1 MAARKTILKVLF
13 SATAAIVLLVSV
25 YFMLGS
31 DLKGYSGLLV
41 NREGQG
47 YAGFLRDLVGRS
59 VELDKQSQA
68 ELLAASF
75 KRRMEGESNKVDFLL
90 EQMSADDQ
98 AEAVDAAASMRR
110 PPSDLLEFV
119 EAHPF
124 IESALL
130 INGQYEVLLSTSNQ
144 KRIGTVL
151 DHDVYREIFTSD
163 VNGSLVNEA
172 TGNIVLYRRIQSDHV
187 LLFIYAPEFLD
198 SIFSDIPDFVYSR
211 TVLTADRVILIN
223 FPAIEEADRENLR
236 KLSQT
241 VVEQSSGFIRIRHDQ
256 FDKTIYFFPVS
267 QVEQQWIVA
276 VTSDTEQVRIS
287 HIGVAILVV
296 QVFVVAAIII
306 FILTTVKERKK
317 IRIGAVST
325 PRKSMIRG
333 GETAVPGKPGKALM
347 PGGGEEREGASSLSD
362 RQDVI
367 SLDDVEEVKHLEEFG
382 EAEIAQEYEEYDEV
396 QPVIDADEGDKSEV
410 DISQQS
416 VEPESES
423 QVSAAGEHIDEEIDE
438 HVEELVQPLNDTT
451 ELQKLEAVQREIMG
465 PDAQMLD
472 DIEELEAIEDGE
484 FEPSRDDM
492 GIDEDIEEIP
502 FEEIEGTDDD
512 LEDISF
518 ELPPAVDSGES
529 VIDDLAEIDATMPQ
543 HEDVIPNLEAL
554 VGADASSDISDDIL
568 ETDFTAVEGHS
579 PESADGRN
587 EDLDGVSIR
596 DTFSR
601 FLQSVGIHKG
611 AVLLKQST
619 GIYKP
624 CVVTGFSR
632 DTEPKLIFSGKEKIV
647 SKVLMR
653 DKILHIRNN
662 VFMDDEL
669 GKKFSNSDT
678 SSIDSVYFAPLMPS
692 RSDLAGFIVLGP
704 TTDESTDSPE
714 VLKKIKEIKKSLT
727 NIL

>member
-1 MAARKTILKVLF
+1 MAVRKTILKVLF
-13 SATAAIVLLVSV
+13 SATAAVVLLVSV

-31 DLKGYSGLLV
+31 DLKGYSGLLI

-75 KRRMEGESNKVDFLL
+75 KRRMDSESRKVDFLIA
-90 EQMSADDQ
+90 QMSVDDQ
-98 AEAVDAAASMRR
+98 AEAVSAR

-124 IESALL
+124 IEGALL
-130 INGQYEVLLSTSNQ
+130 VNGQYEVLLSTSGQ

-151 DHDVYREIFTSD
+151 DHDVYREVFTSD
-163 VNGSLVNEA
+163 VNGSLVDEA
-172 TGNIVLYRRIQSDHV
+172 AGNIVLYRRIQSDHV
-187 LLFIYAPEFLD
+187 LLFIYAPEFLN
-198 SIFSDIPDFVYSR
+198 SIFADIPDFVYSR
-211 TVLTADRVILIN
+211 AVLTADRVILIN

-241 VVEQSSGFIRIRHDQ
+241 VVAQRSGFIRIRRDQ

-267 QVEQQWIVA
+267 QLERQWFVA
-276 VTSDTEQVRIS
+276 LTSDTEQVRIS
-287 HIGVAILVV
+287 PIGVAILVV
-296 QVFVVAAIII
+296 QAFVVAAIII

-317 IRIGAVST
+317 IRIGAVPT

-333 GETAVPGKPGKALM
+333 GEAAVPGKPEKALL
-347 PGGGEEREGASSLSD
+347 PDGGEEREGSSSLAE
-362 RQDVI
+362 RRDVI
-367 SLDDVEEVKHLEEFG
+367 PLEDVEEVKHLEEFG

-396 QPVIDADEGDKSEV
+396 QPVIDADEGNK
-410 DISQQS
+410 
-416 VEPESES
+416 
-423 QVSAAGEHIDEEIDE
+423 DE

-465 PDAQMLD
+465 PEAQMLD
-472 DIEELEAIEDGE
+472 DIEELEAIGDGE
-484 FEPSRDDM
+484 SETSRADIGTEEPVF
-492 GIDEDIEEIP
+492 IDEDIEEIP
-502 FEEIEGTDDD
+502 FDEIEGTDKDI
-512 LEDISF
+512 EDISF
-518 ELPPAVDSGES
+518 DLPPAVDSHEN
-529 VIDDLAEIDATMPQ
+529 VIDDLAEIEAAMPQ

-568 ETDFTAVEGHS
+568 ETEFTAVEEDS
-579 PESADGRN
+579 PASNEGRN
-587 EDLDGVSIR
+587 EDLDGMSIR

-601 FLQSVGIHKG
+601 FLQSVGIQKG

-704 TTDESTDSPE
+704 TVDESTDSPE